1 MKKSLLLI
9 TSFLAILFGASCT
22 ANNKIE
28 SLRRLG
34 AEEFSSDKWS
44 KADEIGRG
52 KMIYDFITKNQPI
65 TSKDRGFVISQLGE
79 STGYHD
85 YDTYPAYYVGPKPP
99 KSEAKA
105 YLVAFIIDHDTG
117 KIKDIYIEPEIK

>member
-1 MKKSLLLI
+1 MKKLLLLVSSLI
-9 TSFLAILFGASCT
+9 AIFFGVSCT
-22 ANNKIE
+22 TNSKIE
-28 SLRRLG
+28 SLRLLG
-34 AEEFSSDKWS
+34 NEKFSSDEWS

-52 KMIYDFITKNQPI
+52 KMIYDFVTTNQPI
-65 TSKDRGFVISQLGE
+65 VGKDKAFIVGQLGE

-105 YLVAFIIDHDTG
+105 YLVAFIIDHETS
-117 KIKDIYIEPEIK
+117 KIKDIYIEPKIK